1 MVTLI
6 DKPKF
11 LLKTATACATTQ
23 YPLMTIVQN
32 PCGQQIKISLLEKQ
46 HRQTI
51 VNWLKVCKFS
61 NAWNGFGYEN
71 NDFLYLY
78 LINMVK
84 NVL

>member
-6 DKPKF
+6 NKPKF

-51 VNWLKVCKFS
+51 VN
-61 NAWNGFGYEN
+61 
-71 NDFLYLY
+71 
-78 LINMVK
+78 
-84 NVL
+84 